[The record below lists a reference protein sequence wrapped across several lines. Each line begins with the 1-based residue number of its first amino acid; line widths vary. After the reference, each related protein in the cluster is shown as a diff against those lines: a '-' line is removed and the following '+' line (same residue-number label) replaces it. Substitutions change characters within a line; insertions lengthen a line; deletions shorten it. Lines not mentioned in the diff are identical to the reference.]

1 MTKIDAYIEI
11 ARTTNTPFSSM
22 GVKSCA
28 VIQAIL
34 SKYYRQVGVS
44 TLNTAADLELL
55 ARKQPDLVFLGLKKL
70 PSLWGQ
76 NLRPADEIW
85 LSAYL
90 DRKQISY
97 TGSRKAAIALD
108 FDKASAKVRV
118 RRAGIATAPFFIA
131 AVGQFT
137 DAADLPL
144 AFPLFI
150 KPLQAGGGKG
160 IGDDSVVRTFA
171 QFQHKVSA
179 IFAECGSPAL
189 VEQYLT
195 GREFSV
201 AILDDPEAG
210 KPLVMPIE
218 IITEPNANGDRV
230 LGSRVK
236 CEDHE
241 QVIAVTNPVLKRAIC
256 TLATRVYTVL
266 GGRDLGRID
275 IRLDSSGQ
283 PFFLEA
289 NFMPGPGTRYFA
301 GACLLN
307 ENMDYDSVLQHI
319 VALGLHRNAQR
330 QTLLEELPDAVA

>member
-1 MTKIDAYIEI
+1 MPKIDAHIEI
-11 ARTTNTPFSSM
+11 ARTTNVPFSSM
-22 GVKSCA
+22 GATSCA
-28 VIQAIL
+28 TIQAIL
-34 SKYYRQVGVS
+34 SKYYRQVTVS
-44 TLNTAADLELL
+44 TLNTVADVELL

-70 PSLWGQ
+70 PSLWGGAR
-76 NLRPADEIW
+76 RPADEIW
-85 LSAYL
+85 LPAYL
-90 DRKQISY
+90 DSKQINY

-118 RRAGIATAPFFIA
+118 QRAGLPTAPFFVA
-131 AVGQFT
+131 SVGQFT
-137 DAADLPL
+137 DLSDLPL
-144 AFPLFI
+144 SFPLFI

-160 IGDDSVVRTFA
+160 IGDDSVARTFVE
-171 QFQHKVSA
+171 FERKVAA
-179 IFAECGSPAL
+179 IFEEYGSPAL

-201 AILDDPEAG
+201 AILDSLRPN

-218 IITEPNANGDRV
+218 IITEPNARGDRV

-241 QVIAVTNPVLKRAIC
+241 QVIAVTEPILKRAIC
-256 TLATRVYTVL
+256 NLATRVYTVL

-275 IRLDSSGQ
+275 IRLDGDGS

-301 GACLLN
+301 GACMIN
-307 ENMDYDSVLQHI
+307 ENMDYDSVLLRI
-319 VALGLHRNAQR
+319 TSLGLSRNAPSSA
-330 QTLLEELPDAVA
+330 LLKGLPIATI